1 MDDMI
6 LEMENIGMVFPGVR
20 ALDNVTFGVRRG
32 EIHALVGENGAGKST
47 LMKILSG
54 VYPAGSYEGEV
65 RIDGNTCHFTGI
77 REAEKAGVAIIHQE
91 LAQVKMLS
99 VMENI
104 LLGNE
109 IARLGV
115 IDWDQSLARVESA
128 LSRVELDVPP
138 DREIKHL
145 GVGEQ
150 QLVEIA
156 KAFTKNARILILDE
170 PTAAL
175 SDTEAQRLLAILTGL
190 KDEGVTCI
198 YISHRLEEVLAI
210 ADRTTVLRDG
220 KTVGTYERQELT
232 KDSLIARMVGRE
244 MTDLYPRR
252 QPAIGE
258 PCLTLEDWEVVD
270 EGSGRSLHDMVF
282 TLHQGEVLGLAGLV
296 GAGRSEL
303 VMSLFNCWGK
313 KLRGKVVLLGRSLEI
328 TSPQDAISAGIC
340 LASEDRK
347 RYGLI
352 ISSDVRTN
360 TTLSALDKVSHHGL
374 IDFDEEIG
382 QAEKYV
388 RELTI
393 KTPSI
398 EQIVGNLS
406 GGNQQKVVLAKCL
419 MTGPSA
425 VILDE
430 PTRGVDVGAKYEIYT
445 IINEL
450 AAKGV
455 GVLVISSD
463 LPELLG
469 ICDRILVMHEGRFT
483 GDVPIQ
489 EATQENIMACAVG
502 MNL

>member
-1 MDDMI
+1 M
-6 LEMENIGMVFPGVR
+6 G
-20 ALDNVTFGVRRG
+20 
-32 EIHALVGENGAGKST
+32 
-47 LMKILSG
+47 
-54 VYPAGSYEGEV
+54 
-65 RIDGNTCHFTGI
+65 
-77 REAEKAGVAIIHQE
+77 
-91 LAQVKMLS
+91 
-99 VMENI
+99 
-104 LLGNE
+104 
-109 IARLGV
+109 
-115 IDWDQSLARVESA
+115 
-128 LSRVELDVPP
+128 
-138 DREIKHL
+138 
-145 GVGEQ
+145 
-150 QLVEIA
+150 
-156 KAFTKNARILILDE
+156 
-170 PTAAL
+170 
-175 SDTEAQRLLAILTGL
+175 
-190 KDEGVTCI
+190 
-198 YISHRLEEVLAI
+198 
-210 ADRTTVLRDG
+210 
-220 KTVGTYERQELT
+220 
-232 KDSLIARMVGRE
+232 
-244 MTDLYPRR
+244 
-252 QPAIGE
+252 
-258 PCLTLEDWEVVD
+258 
-270 EGSGRSLHDMVF
+270 F
-282 TLHQGEVLGLAGLV
+282 TLHRGEVLGLAGLV

-313 KLRGKVVLLGRSLEI
+313 KLRGKVVLLGRTLEI
-328 TSPQDAISAGIC
+328 NSPQDAIGAGIC

-360 TTLSALDKVSHHGL
+360 TTLAALDKVSRHGL

-398 EQIVGNLS
+398 EQTVGNLS

-445 IINEL
+445 IINAL
-450 AAKGV
+450 AGQGV

-489 EATQENIMACAVG
+489 DATQENIMACAVG